1 MKIRKATRPLSFY
14 LFTFFIHLWLLP
26 ITYKL
31 PAEALYVYFLD
42 NSDHRL
48 DDAYATVTCYTQW
61 RNGMGT
67 WESVQFLP
75 QVKFHDEFAIFF
87 FFFWHGHQR
96 PSSILPLFQKWK
108 IARHIQRNL
117 VDSQRNANP
126 PLVHR
131 RKFNVIHICKLPLL
145 HICDRIYK
153 LDIIILGAWI
163 YCVHF

>member
-31 PAEALYVYFLD
+31 PAEALYVYFLV

-61 RNGMGT
+61 RNGMGN

-75 QVKFHDEFAIFF
+75 EVKFHDEFAIFF
-87 FFFWHGHQR
+87 FGIGIKDQVPYCLFFKNGKSLATFKEIWWILNETRIHR
-96 PSSILPLFQKWK
+96 LCIVENLTLSIYANCHYCTYVIEFISLILLF
-108 IARHIQRNL
+108 
-117 VDSQRNANP
+117 
-126 PLVHR
+126 
-131 RKFNVIHICKLPLL
+131 
-145 HICDRIYK
+145 
-153 LDIIILGAWI
+153 
-163 YCVHF
+163 